1 MKKSITAAELATL
14 LASGKDINLLDV
26 RRKEDF
32 DKAPETIGGAQWKN
46 PAEVEQWIQSLPDQR
61 EVIVYCV
68 RGGSVSQS
76 VQQRL
81 AESGHSVQFVDGG
94 LESLVIIGNNE
105 QRG

>member
-14 LASGKDINLLDV
+14 LASGKDITLLDV

-46 PAEVEQWIQSLPDQR
+46 PAEVEQWIQSLPDQQ

-68 RGGSVSQS
+68 SGGSVSQS
-76 VQQRL
+76 VQQQL
-81 AESGHSVQFVDGG
+81 AVSGHSAQFIEGG
-94 LESLVIIGNNE
+94 LESLIKTI
-105 QRG
+105 

>member
-1 MKKSITAAELATL
+1 MKKSITVAELATL
-14 LASGKDINLLDV
+14 LASGKDITLLDV

-46 PAEVEQWIQSLPDQR
+46 PAEVEQWIQSLPDQQ

-81 AESGHSVQFVDGG
+81 TDAGLKSQYVAGG
-94 LESLVIIGNNE
+94 LEAFAKGD
-105 QRG
+105 

>member
-14 LASGKDINLLDV
+14 LESGKDITLLDV

-32 DKAPETIGGAQWKN
+32 DKAPETIGGAQWKD
-46 PAEVEQWIQSLPDQR
+46 PAELEQWIQSLPE

-81 AESGHSVQFVDGG
+81 AESGHSAQFVEGG
-94 LESLVIIGNNE
+94 LESLSKEINNL
-105 QRG
+105 

>member
-1 MKKSITAAELATL
+1 MEKSLTAGELANL
-14 LASGKDINLLDV
+14 LGTGKDITLLDV

-32 DKAPETIGGAQWKN
+32 DLAPETIGGAQWKN
-46 PAEVEQWIQSLPDQR
+46 PVDVDQWMQALPEQC

-81 AESGHSVQFVDGG
+81 TDAGFKAQYVAGG
-94 LESLVIIGNNE
+94 LEAFAQKN
-105 QRG
+105 

>member
-14 LASGKDINLLDV
+14 LASGKDITLLDV

-46 PAEVEQWIQSLPDQR
+46 PAKVEQWIQSLPDQQ

-76 VQQRL
+76 VQQQL
-81 AESGHSVQFVDGG
+81 AESGHLAQFVEGG
-94 LESLVIIGNNE
+94 LESLIKTI
-105 QRG
+105 

>member
-14 LASGKDINLLDV
+14 LASGKDITLLDV

-46 PAEVEQWIQSLPDQR
+46 PVEVEQWIQSLPDPQ

-68 RGGSVSQS
+68 RGGSVSQP

-81 AESGHSVQFVDGG
+81 AESGHSAQFVEGG
-94 LESLVIIGNNE
+94 LLPQIW
-105 QRG
+105 RW